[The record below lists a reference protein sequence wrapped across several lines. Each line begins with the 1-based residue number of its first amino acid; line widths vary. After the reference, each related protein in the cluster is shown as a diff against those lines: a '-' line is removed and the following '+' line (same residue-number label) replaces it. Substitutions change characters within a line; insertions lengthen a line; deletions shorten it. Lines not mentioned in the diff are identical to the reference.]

1 MGPPTDE
8 DRSREKTAR
17 MTRHGAQ
24 RVLRNLLGL
33 VLLVAVVW
41 LVGLWRFA
49 AAIPNDVTAPDVQ
62 TDAIV
67 VLTGGSLRVE
77 GGLRLLADG
86 KAKKLF
92 ISGVYRGV
100 DVTEL
105 LRVSRQSPDSVACCV
120 VLGHAADNTLG
131 NAHETAQWMEKEGYH
146 SLRLVTASYHMPRSM
161 LEFTRAMPD
170 IEIVP
175 NPVFP
180 EFTQDAPWWQSR
192 RSATLVAS
200 EYSKYLAAMVRP
212 YVPAALLPSGASD

>member
-1 MGPPTDE
+1 MRRG
-8 DRSREKTAR
+8 
-17 MTRHGAQ
+17 GAK
-24 RVLRNLLGL
+24 RLLRNVVGLALLI
-33 VLLVAVVW
+33 VLVW
-41 LVGLWRFA
+41 LIGLWRFA

-77 GGLRLLADG
+77 GGLHLLAEG

-100 DVTEL
+100 DVAEL
-105 LRVSRQSPDSVACCV
+105 LRVSRQSPESVACCV

-131 NAHETAQWMEKEGYH
+131 NARETAQWMESEGYH
-146 SLRLVTASYHMPRSM
+146 SMRLVTASYHMPRSM
-161 LEFTRAMPD
+161 LEFARAMPD

-180 EFTQDAPWWQSR
+180 EFMQEAPWWQSR
-192 RSATLVAS
+192 RGALLIAS

-212 YVPAALLPSGASD
+212 YVPAALLPSGAAD